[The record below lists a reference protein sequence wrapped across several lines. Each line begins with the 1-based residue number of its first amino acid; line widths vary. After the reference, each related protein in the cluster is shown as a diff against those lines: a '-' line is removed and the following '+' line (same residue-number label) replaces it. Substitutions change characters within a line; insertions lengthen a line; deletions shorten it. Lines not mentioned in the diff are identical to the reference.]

1 MTIKV
6 NGVVVGD
13 ARVASAAADLAGEA
27 DPLAA
32 ARRTLAVR
40 ELLLQRAGE
49 LGLLEGGAARTA
61 VDFASRDDE
70 DRVIALLLER
80 EVATPEP
87 TEDECRR
94 FFAAHPDRFR
104 SGDLVEVRHIL
115 FAVTPG
121 TPVAPLRAR
130 AEEVLVG
137 LRTDPAPFA
146 ERAAALSNCPS
157 GQQGG
162 NLGQFGRGE
171 MVAEFDAAVFDGEAT
186 GILPR
191 LVATRFGFH
200 IVDVVHRLP
209 GRRLPFEAVEASVA
223 SYLARRVEADALR
236 QYVAVLAGRA
246 TIEGVTLD
254 AAATPL
260 VQ

>member
-1 MTIKV
+1 MSVSV
-6 NGVVVGD
+6 NGVVVTEAMI
-13 ARVASAAADLAGEA
+13 ARAAEGLAGEA

-49 LGLLEGGAARTA
+49 LGRLEGGAPRAA
-61 VDFASRDDE
+61 VTFASSDDE
-70 DRVIALLLER
+70 ERVIGELLER
-80 EVATPEP
+80 EVRTPEP
-87 TEDECRR
+87 AADECQR
-94 FFAAHPDRFR
+94 FFAANPDRFR
-104 SGDLVEVRHIL
+104 SGDLAEVRHIL

-121 TPVAPLRAR
+121 TPVAALRAR
-130 AEEVLVG
+130 AEAVLAE
-137 LRTDPAPFA
+137 LRAEAKDFA
-146 ERAAALSNCPS
+146 ARAGELSNCPS

-171 MVAEFDAAVFDGEAT
+171 MVPEFDAAVFDGAAA

-200 IVDVVHRLP
+200 IIDVVHRLP
-209 GRRLPFEAVEASVA
+209 GHRLPYEAVRESVA
-223 SYLARRVEADALR
+223 AYLARRVEAEALR
-236 QYVAVLAGRA
+236 QYVAVLAGSA
-246 TIEGVTLD
+246 VIEGVEIE

>member
-1 MTIKV
+1 MSTV
-6 NGVVVGD
+6 NGVEVPD
-13 ARVASAAADLAGEA
+13 RAA
-27 DPLAA
+27 
-32 ARRTLAVR
+32 AVR
-40 ELLLQRAGE
+40 ELLRQRAVAA
-49 LGLLEGGAARTA
+49 GLLDAGAGE
-61 VDFASRDDE
+61 DFVNEAIE
-70 DRVIALLLER
+70 ALLER
-80 EVATPEP
+80 EVRTPEP
-87 TEDECRR
+87 DEAECRR
-94 FFAAHPDRFR
+94 WYNAQPEAFR
-104 SGDLVEVRHIL
+104 SGDLVFVRHIL

-121 TPVAPLRAR
+121 VPVEALRR
-130 AEEVLVG
+130 KAEETLHA
-137 LRTDPAPFA
+137 LRKDPERFA
-146 ERAAALSNCPS
+146 ELAAELSNCPS

-162 NLGQFGRGE
+162 NLGQFSRGE

-254 AAATPL
+254 AASTPL